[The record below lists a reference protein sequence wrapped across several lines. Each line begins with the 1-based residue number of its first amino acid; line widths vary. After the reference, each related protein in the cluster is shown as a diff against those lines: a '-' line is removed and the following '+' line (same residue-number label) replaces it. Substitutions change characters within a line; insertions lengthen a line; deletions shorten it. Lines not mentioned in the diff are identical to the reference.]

1 MTAASQRERSAK
13 SAAKR
18 AAAGEIELRHR
29 VRPGIKAMLADLMA
43 WHGIE
48 EISEAI
54 QLLILNATGV
64 QLLPAATE
72 LDPLPLR
79 HRARPG
85 LIAKIKDL
93 ASKVPAALIIES
105 LITAAHAAGPQGSA
119 PMLAI
124 PRHEFTPSEN
134 VARRL
139 YRDGAAEAARLDRAE
154 A

>member
-1 MTAASQRERSAK
+1 MTAASQKERSAK

-48 EISEAI
+48 EQAEAI
-54 QLLILNATGV
+54 QLLIMN
-64 QLLPAATE
+64 
-72 LDPLPLR
+72 
-79 HRARPG
+79 
-85 LIAKIKDL
+85 
-93 ASKVPAALIIES
+93 
-105 LITAAHAAGPQGSA
+105 AHAAGPQGSA

-134 VARRL
+134 VARQL
-139 YRDGAAEAARLDRAE
+139 YQAGAAEAAKLDRAE

>member
-1 MTAASQRERSAK
+1 MTAMSQKERSAK

-18 AAAGEIELRHR
+18 AATSEIELRHR
-29 VRPGIKAMLADLMA
+29 VRPGIRTKLADLMA

-48 EISEAI
+48 EQAEAI
-54 QLLILNATGV
+54 QLLILNATSV

-85 LIAKIKDL
+85 LISKIKDL

-105 LITAAHAAGPQGSA
+105 LITAAHAAGPTGSA
-119 PMLAI
+119 QMLAI
-124 PRHEFTPSEN
+124 PRHEFTPSES
-134 VARRL
+134 VARQL
-139 YRDGAAEAARLDRAE
+139 YQAGAAEAARLDRADD
-154 A
+154 